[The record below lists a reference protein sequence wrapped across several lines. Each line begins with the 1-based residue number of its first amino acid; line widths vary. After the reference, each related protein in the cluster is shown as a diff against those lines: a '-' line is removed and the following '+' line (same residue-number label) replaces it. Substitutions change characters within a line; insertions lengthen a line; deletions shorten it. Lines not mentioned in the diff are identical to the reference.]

1 MIEVEVHERLRAFLR
16 EQGKSYWTHHLTMAR
31 LVARA
36 LRLGRSALLQ
46 TDALSSYHGRYRLSY
61 LVPMLMWPGPVILVA
76 TEAVQQRLLQIDLP
90 QMRAWLPTAKPI
102 RTGDRFPDAD
112 FQGLFLTTPAAWLG
126 DRLYHRHHF
135 PTGIPTLIDGVD
147 DLEVWAHQ
155 QLSTDLQPQ
164 DWEALSLAYPTLIDT
179 IRETRIQLTKAIF
192 HHPENPYEC
201 HLIPEHEQRLLAMLF
216 AAIAEIDD
224 PLPPLFSPPPSLYGR
239 DRERP
244 DAPAPHGRTLDPPA
258 APPPSLPPNW
268 ATFYTALQTHGQM
281 FWSEISRRQGLFSL
295 HAGPEEIATA
305 LSAVWSQQPVVL
317 IGGALDVEADAAT
330 YRQRLCLEDLTC
342 VKFGGDRQDEL
353 IQLYL
358 PEKLP
363 MPNTPAYQ
371 RALIQEMHTLLRIRS
386 ETAGLTVLIVG
397 DTPLKAQV
405 GAVLASEFG
414 SRVQVEQ
421 TCLDDN
427 GILVTGWEF
436 WKQHRPVLPSPQLL
450 VIATLPIPSPE
461 DPLIAGRVAHY
472 KRLRQDWFRLY
483 LLPMALSELQQA
495 IAPVRETQG
504 VVALLDTRVVHRTY
518 GKQFLAALQ
527 PFARLGYLDASLFNT
542 ENTEDFSTLD

>member
-46 TDALSSYHGRYRLSY
+46 TDALSHYHGRYRLSY

-76 TEAVQQRLLQIDLP
+76 SEAVQQRLLLIDLP
-90 QMRAWLPTAKPI
+90 QLRDWLPSHKPI
-102 RTGDRFPDAD
+102 RTGDRFPDPQ
-112 FQGLFLTTPAAWLG
+112 FQGIFLTTPEAWLS
-126 DRLYHRHHF
+126 DRLHQLQHF
-135 PTGIPTLIDGVD
+135 PDGIPTLIDGVD
-147 DLEVWAHQ
+147 DLEDWTHI
-155 QLSTDLQPQ
+155 QLSTHILPQ
-164 DWEALSLAYPTLIDT
+164 DWDSLVLAYPSLLDI
-179 IRETRIQLTKAIF
+179 IRDIRIQLTQAIF
-192 HHPENPYEC
+192 RHPENPYEG
-201 HLIPEHEQRLLAMLF
+201 HLIPEHERRFLDILF
-216 AAIAEIDD
+216 AAIAEVDED
-224 PLPPLFSPPPSLYGR
+224 RGLPFGSPDLPLGSLLPP
-239 DRERP
+239 
-244 DAPAPHGRTLDPPA
+244 AWA
-258 APPPSLPPNW
+258 A
-268 ATFYTALQTHGQM
+268 FQVALQTAGQM
-281 FWSEISRRQGLFSL
+281 YWSEIDRRHGQFSL
-295 HAGPEEIATA
+295 HAAPVEIATA
-305 LSAVWSQQPVVL
+305 LSPVWSRQPVVL
-317 IGGALDVEADAAT
+317 VGGALDLDADAVI
-330 YRQRLCLEDLTC
+330 YRQRIGLEDLTC
-342 VKFGGDRQDEL
+342 VKFAGDRQDEL

-363 MPNTPAYQ
+363 LPNSPIYQ
-371 RALIQEMHTLLRIRS
+371 RALVQEMHTLLRIRS
-386 ETAGLTVLIVG
+386 ETSGLTVLIIG

-405 GAVLASEFG
+405 GAILAAEFG

-450 VIATLPIPSPE
+450 AIATLPIPSPE

-472 KRLRQDWFRLY
+472 KQLRQDWFRLY

-518 GKQFLAALQ
+518 GQQVLAALQ
-527 PFARLGYLDASLFNT
+527 PFARIGYLEANLFNPQ
-542 ENTEDFSTLD
+542 DFSDLD